1 MPVEEF
7 IPDKWVF
14 NEIPKKNDQPFTG
27 FKPKAY
33 IVTRHCYPLCMFLL
47 VYSCYIVF
55 ARVVLSSIFGLHQLC
70 FGHFFIRI
78 NLSKQPLHKNTHW
91 RQHFCMYEIDP
102 QRIRQWF
109 CDMKHWQ
116 QVKRFFIVFDP
127 HTDAQHKDDILD
139 HMLKRF
145 GVYIC
150 LKGLVSHWHWLI
162 SGKQQLLY
170 LSRR

>member
-1 MPVEEF
+1 MPRMQTVLRLFFFSMTTKTADDNVERGQAEKQDSMPVEEF

-55 ARVVLSSIFGLHQLC
+55 ARVVLSSIFRLHQLC
-70 FGHFFIRI
+70 FGHFFI
-78 NLSKQPLHKNTHW
+78 LSV
-91 RQHFCMYEIDP
+91 QHFCMYEIDP
-102 QRIRQWF
+102 QRVRQWF
-109 CDMKHWQ
+109 CDIKHWQ

-127 HTDAQHKDDILD
+127 HTDAQHKDDKLE
-139 HMLKRF
+139 
-145 GVYIC
+145 
-150 LKGLVSHWHWLI
+150 
-162 SGKQQLLY
+162 
-170 LSRR
+170 